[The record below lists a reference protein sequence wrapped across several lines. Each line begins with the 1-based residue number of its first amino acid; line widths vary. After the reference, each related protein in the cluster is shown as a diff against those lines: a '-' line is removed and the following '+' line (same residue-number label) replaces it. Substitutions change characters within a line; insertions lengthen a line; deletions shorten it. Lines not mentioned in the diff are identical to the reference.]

1 MQALEKLGILE
12 KVDDEEESSLKGGRR
27 ITQAGMRD
35 LDRIAMTAVE
45 GESDEEEE

>member
-12 KVDDEEESSLKGGRR
+12 TVSIDDEGVKRGGRR
-27 ITQAGMRD
+27 VTQAGMRD

-45 GESDEEEE
+45 GEESSDEE